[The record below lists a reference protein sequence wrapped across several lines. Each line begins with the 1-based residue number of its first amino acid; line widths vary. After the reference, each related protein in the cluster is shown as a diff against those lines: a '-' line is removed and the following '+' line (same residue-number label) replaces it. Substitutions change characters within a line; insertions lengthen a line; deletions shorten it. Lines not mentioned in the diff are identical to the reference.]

1 MKRHSYAERGADIY
15 EPCCGDHRTEHSM
28 NELEQRG
35 VIEIRDG
42 RYADTGAP
50 ADCGGGDGY
59 YWYELP
65 PGERVIREA
74 YGPFASL
81 ESAKDAAA
89 TQPSQREVE
98 AILDKLAREGLIECA
113 VIDGEKW
120 YWRARKDH

>member
-1 MKRHSYAERGADIY
+1 V
-15 EPCCGDHRTEHSM
+15 

-42 RYADTGAP
+42 RYVDTGPP

-59 YWYELP
+59 YWYELAA
-65 PGERVIREA
+65 GERVIREA

-81 ESAKDAAA
+81 EAAKDAAA
-89 TQPSQREVE
+89 TQPSQRQVE
-98 AILDKLAREGLIECA
+98 AILDKLAQEGLIDCT

-120 YWRARKDH
+120 YWRAGKDH